1 MVQAK
6 SDDACVTLAG
16 CGDIGTGHTPP
27 ESAFTHVAAALR
39 EADLR
44 FAQCEKLYSDKKNY
58 QVHSGAAKLEA
69 LKKPETAAA
78 FKSVPFDVLSLA
90 SNHIGDWG
98 PEAVIGTVETFQKL
112 GIPTIGAGANIAEA
126 RKPVILEKNGLKIGF
141 LGYCSVLL
149 PQFWATEE
157 RAGAAPMRAY
167 TFYEPYEYQPGSP
180 ARVITTPD
188 KDDLEALVEDIK
200 KLKPQV
206 DIVVMSIHW
215 GLHYVNQP
223 QDYQTIVARA
233 AIEAGANVILG
244 HHAHQPHG
252 IELYKGAL
260 IFYSIG
266 NFVFHRRGG
275 GPAPCMPGE
284 KYTHKQIYS
293 LDPDPGVH
301 LDYRRHWQES
311 GIPYLTF
318 DRSGLREATYL
329 PTFLDEDGK
338 PAILQPDDPQFETSR
353 VYLEWLAKDLKDGVK
368 NIPARD
374 GQYILYERKS

>member
-1 MVQAK
+1 MAQVK

-112 GIPTIGAGANIAEA
+112 GIPTIGAGANIADA

-157 RAGAAPMRAY
+157 RAGAAPMAPR
-167 TFYEPYEYQPGSP
+167 PSP
-180 ARVITTPD
+180 ASPG
-188 KDDLEALVEDIK
+188 A
-200 KLKPQV
+200 
-206 DIVVMSIHW
+206 
-215 GLHYVNQP
+215 QP
-223 QDYQTIVARA
+223 CRSWRQ
-233 AIEAGANVILG
+233 
-244 HHAHQPHG
+244 
-252 IELYKGAL
+252 
-260 IFYSIG
+260 
-266 NFVFHRRGG
+266 RRG
-275 GPAPCMPGE
+275 
-284 KYTHKQIYS
+284 S
-293 LDPDPGVH
+293 
-301 LDYRRHWQES
+301 
-311 GIPYLTF
+311 
-318 DRSGLREATYL
+318 
-329 PTFLDEDGK
+329 
-338 PAILQPDDPQFETSR
+338 
-353 VYLEWLAKDLKDGVK
+353 
-368 NIPARD
+368 
-374 GQYILYERKS
+374 

>member
-126 RKPVILEKNGLKIGF
+126 RKPVILEK
-141 LGYCSVLL
+141 
-149 PQFWATEE
+149 PP
-157 RAGAAPMRAY
+157 GAPVNI
-167 TFYEPYEYQPGSP
+167 SP
-180 ARVITTPD
+180 P
-188 KDDLEALVEDIK
+188 
-200 KLKPQV
+200 P
-206 DIVVMSIHW
+206 
-215 GLHYVNQP
+215 
-223 QDYQTIVARA
+223 
-233 AIEAGANVILG
+233 
-244 HHAHQPHG
+244 
-252 IELYKGAL
+252 
-260 IFYSIG
+260 
-266 NFVFHRRGG
+266 NFS
-275 GPAPCMPGE
+275 PS
-284 KYTHKQIYS
+284 Q
-293 LDPDPGVH
+293 
-301 LDYRRHWQES
+301 
-311 GIPYLTF
+311 
-318 DRSGLREATYL
+318 
-329 PTFLDEDGK
+329 
-338 PAILQPDDPQFETSR
+338 
-353 VYLEWLAKDLKDGVK
+353 
-368 NIPARD
+368 
-374 GQYILYERKS
+374 